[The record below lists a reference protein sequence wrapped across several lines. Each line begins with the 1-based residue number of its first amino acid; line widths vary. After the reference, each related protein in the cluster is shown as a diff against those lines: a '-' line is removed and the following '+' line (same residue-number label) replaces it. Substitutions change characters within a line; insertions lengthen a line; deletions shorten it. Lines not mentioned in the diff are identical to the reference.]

1 VSATACTAVGY
12 SDYSRD
18 TLAESW
24 NGTAWSVV
32 PSPNPAPNGDFL
44 DGVSCVSAT
53 ACTAVGSAGRKTLA
67 ESWNGTAWSVVP
79 SPPDKSSTGTEL
91 RAVSCVSATACTAV
105 GDYVQGSSG
114 PKTLAESWNGTAWS
128 VVPSPNPN
136 RHRPGITEDYLF
148 GVSCVSATDCT
159 AVGQSARAGK
169 SRKLVESWNGTAWS
183 VVPLPSPARAMG
195 SSLNGVSCVSATAC
209 TAVGEYAN
217 RAGSVRT
224 LVESWNGTA
233 WSVVPSPNKGT
244 VNDPNDLSWVSCVP
258 ASGCTA
264 VGFYQLGDQPLAQK
278 TLAESNDAV
287 PSSR

>member
-1 VSATACTAVGY
+1 
-12 SDYSRD
+12 
-18 TLAESW
+18 
-24 NGTAWSVV
+24 
-32 PSPNPAPNGDFL
+32 
-44 DGVSCVSAT
+44 
-53 ACTAVGSAGRKTLA
+53 
-67 ESWNGTAWSVVP
+67 
-79 SPPDKSSTGTEL
+79 
-91 RAVSCVSATACTAV
+91 
-105 GDYVQGSSG
+105 
-114 PKTLAESWNGTAWS
+114 
-128 VVPSPNPN
+128 
-136 RHRPGITEDYLF
+136 
-148 GVSCVSATDCT
+148 
-159 AVGQSARAGK
+159 
-169 SRKLVESWNGTAWS
+169 
-183 VVPLPSPARAMG
+183 
-195 SSLNGVSCVSATAC
+195 VSCVSATAC